1 MLFLHWNVV
10 QEATHMSLWASE
22 WGKGEREREGEID
35 REAAHR
41 EYKKSKCQVCAEGRW
56 IKIVS
61 V

>member
-1 MLFLHWNVV
+1 
-10 QEATHMSLWASE
+10 MSLWASK